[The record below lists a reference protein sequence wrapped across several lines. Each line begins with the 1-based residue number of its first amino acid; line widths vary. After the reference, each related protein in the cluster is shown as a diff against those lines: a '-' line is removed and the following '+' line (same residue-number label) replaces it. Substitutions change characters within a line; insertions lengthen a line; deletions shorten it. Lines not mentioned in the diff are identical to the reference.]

1 MGFLTGLLPASLKEW
16 LRILVVALL
25 VAGITYPLARC
36 SGEKSERARQTLLL
50 EKANRLYLEQKARAD
65 TLAANQRLTDL
76 IAVQQRERDLRDA
89 IASTPDSAPDA
100 VRIQLGCQRL
110 RAAGRDTS
118 GIPACSRP
126 AGGTQAGPTG

>member
-1 MGFLTGLLPASLKEW
+1 MGFLTGLLPASLREW

-25 VAGITYPLARC
+25 VAGITYPLAKC
-36 SGEKSERARQTLLL
+36 NGEKAERVRQQALL
-50 EKANRLYLEQKARAD
+50 EKANRQYLEQKARAD

-100 VRIQLGCQRL
+100 VRIRLGCERL

-126 AGGTQAGPTG
+126 PG